1 MIDLIPDQIF
11 FILFFITQNVI
22 REIIRFAFFNIF
34 DNTIPEFLIKIYQ
47 IWIWIFTPNDFGIE
61 LISISNFGK
70 NRFSNPG
77 LSR

>member
-1 MIDLIPDQIF
+1 M
-11 FILFFITQNVI
+11 FI
-22 REIIRFAFFNIF
+22 
-34 DNTIPEFLIKIYQ
+34 
-47 IWIWIFTPNDFGIE
+47 PNDFGIE